1 MSMMHWARIVALSL
15 TLQWV
20 TQFAPAQEET
30 LDSEVVT
37 AETQAVD
44 ASKPLRDPF
53 WPVGWKPSPKIK
65 TPDAAVQ
72 ESVDFVPQWGKVLN
86 SIQVSSLTETFV
98 KGTYIA
104 VIKGVGIVEKGDIL
118 PIKHDGYTY
127 HILIKDITSQGIV
140 PEKKSVLPSN

>member
-15 TLQWV
+15 TWMLV
-20 TQFAPAQEET
+20 MPFAPAQEET
-30 LDSEVVT
+30 LDSEVLT
-37 AETQAVD
+37 TEPQTVD
-44 ASKPLRDPF
+44 ASMSLRDPF
-53 WPVGWKPSPKIK
+53 WPVGWKPAPKIK
-65 TPDAAVQ
+65 TPDATVQ
-72 ESVDFVPQWGKVLN
+72 EDVAFVPQWGKVLN
-86 SIQVSSLTETFV
+86 SIQISSLTETFE